1 MAFAARYVFIV
12 NLLIIFNFFGS
23 TLAQEKSGPSAVVR
37 QFQTGLLSV
46 MRDAD
51 KLAVRER
58 YERLVPL
65 IEESY
70 HLTTMVRIAS
80 STYWAQATNDQK
92 QRLLSAFKRMGGTTL
107 ATLFSG
113 YSGESFEVLGERS
126 GPQDTVI
133 VSSQI
138 VRPDKKSIAINYVT
152 RRYEDRWYVIDVIL
166 DNSISELTVRQSE
179 YRSVLQ
185 KSGIEG
191 LISLLDG
198 KANEL
203 AAR

>member
-70 HLTTMVRIAS
+70 HLTTMVRIAR

>member
-46 MRDAD
+46 MRGAD